1 MKTILLSSD
10 IKEMRVKI
18 IKKLKKEKKKRVK
31 TYNLSFSNF
40 FLLAIERGIKE
51 MAITLK
57 KEMTGD

>member
-1 MKTILLSSD
+1 
-10 IKEMRVKI
+10 MRVKI
-18 IKKLKKEKKKRVK
+18 IKKKKKIEVK

-57 KEMTGD
+57 K

>member
-1 MKTILLSSD
+1 
-10 IKEMRVKI
+10 
-18 IKKLKKEKKKRVK
+18 VK

>member
-1 MKTILLSSD
+1 M
-10 IKEMRVKI
+10 
-18 IKKLKKEKKKRVK
+18 RVK

-57 KEMTGD
+57 KEMTGERGVILYGNIRILVCM